1 MYFLFLFHHF
11 SYITPA
17 NAPQSPVSN
26 TTSLLY
32 PSTSGQL
39 YRIHPA
45 TNVNTVP
52 NAQTSG
58 DVTDSSEVGPSSSNG
73 FSQRLRELAA
83 SAGLMSLKPRTT
95 LKPVIK
101 TRGSPGPEFPKKV
114 TFSAFAT
121 VQVV

>member
-1 MYFLFLFHHF
+1 
-11 SYITPA
+11 YITPS
-17 NAPQSPVSN
+17 NAPQNSVNSA
-26 TTSLLY
+26 SLMY
-32 PSTSGQL
+32 PGTSGQM
-39 YRIHPA
+39 YRMHPT
-45 TNVNTVP
+45 TNALHHNAGVTNHP
-52 NAQTSG
+52 NPTA
-58 DVTDSSEVGPSSSNG
+58 DMTDGTEAAAAGSSSSNG

-83 SAGLMSLKPRTT
+83 SAGLMSLKTKTTT